1 MFVSVLQESTLK
13 YLQVVIALIDIFSLL
28 VLRAVLEVEQ
38 VLYGAQILVLHE
50 KVHNAGML
58 LEYSV

>member
-28 VLRAVLEVEQ
+28 VLRAVLEVKQ